1 MGITT
6 PRQKANKKS
15 KRRKAKR
22 RRRRL
27 KKKPR
32 VLLGVA
38 HISATFTNYIITIA
52 DLSGNTLCW
61 SSSGK
66 RKFKGR
72 KKRSYRA
79 AKSIGRNAGKMAVR
93 QRRMKKILVIVKG
106 VGRCRVAIVKGLM
119 RTGLKVSRIKDRT
132 PRPFNG
138 CRPRKRRR
146 V

>member
-6 PRQKANKKS
+6 PRQRANKKLE
-15 KRRKAKR
+15 RRKAKR

-27 KKKPR
+27 GKKPR

-38 HISATFTNYIITIA
+38 HISATFTNCIVTIS
-52 DLSGNTLCW
+52 DLSGNALCW

-66 RKFKGR
+66 CKFKGR
-72 KKRSYRA
+72 KKRSHGA
-79 AKSIGRNAGKMAVR
+79 AGSVGRDVGKMAVR
-93 QRRMKKILVIVKG
+93 QCRMRKILVIIRG
-106 VGRCRVAIVKGLM
+106 VGRCRVAVVKGLM
-119 RTGLKVSRIKDRT
+119 ATGLKVSRIKDRT
-132 PRPFNG
+132 PRAFNG